1 MITIAEFAEVL
12 HGEKCPLPSLRACPF
27 HSSVAFE
34 DAAQA
39 LIIYV
44 GREIATPTP
53 DENT

>member
-1 MITIAEFAEVL
+1 MITVAGFAEVL
-12 HGEKCPLPSLRACPF
+12 HGEKCPVPSLRVCPV
-27 HSSVAFE
+27 HDNVAFE

-44 GREIATPTP
+44 GRDMPTP